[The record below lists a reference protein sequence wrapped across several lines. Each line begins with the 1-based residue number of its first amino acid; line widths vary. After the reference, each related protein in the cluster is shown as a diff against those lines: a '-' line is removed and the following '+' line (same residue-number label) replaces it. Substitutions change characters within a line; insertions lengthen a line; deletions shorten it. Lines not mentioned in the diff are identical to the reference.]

1 MSETLS
7 AVQPTATPSSTMSG
21 VLQAM
26 AQQQQS
32 VPEDQRGLA
41 DRLKELQEQLENDPA
56 LENDPKFATHV
67 AWLMQDWPKFS
78 GTGQAVQVSPLLY
91 AGLNAMA
98 GQYPGMSNPQMASML
113 QQTAA
118 MDDRQLVADIRN
130 ASVELG
136 GLPAEQQTSFLI
148 SAGVNALEAR
158 ATQAGVV
165 PAPQPSPVVQPAPAP
180 QAPPVVAPS
189 ASVAAPEAV
198 AESVAPTA
206 LAGGTE
212 HSQRAHQTASEEQGI
227 SPNGDNA
234 GHTNPSGVISWNDL
248 PPDAQTNAPGA
259 VSWRDISPAG
269 PGSSSAEHNVP
280 SEPVPPVAAEN
291 VTQAAS
297 HEAVAETGQEVGEP
311 GRPASGQDMEHDD
324 PSFGHASMNVP
335 FGDEDGAPSPRSNET
350 VDATRGEP
358 EAQATQPAQAARQTA
373 GERAVPTG
381 ITARQEENIRNED
394 MNNQQEA
401 QNTPPEQQQ
410 GTQQQPKQ
418 AEQTNG
424 QTGQAKNQQ
433 QTRAVEGERPD
444 TTAASAEQGQASAQ
458 AQPAA
463 QPAQAATASVAGHVA
478 SKVGNFAKS
487 WFANQGAAS
496 DQRRIDSLVATV
508 DGNIRMAETNYQ
520 DLKLT
525 AAPFFKKMEETA
537 KQEGLKPAEL
547 MASMGEGGKHHGL
560 WQEFTKLRMT
570 DERVGKAYSDL
581 GHTLQDMRL
590 NLGSLQN
597 EAAERGAT
605 NAQSV
610 IDVEERAGKKAME
623 MEDVPGRDAGQSLIK
638 SIGGALERIM
648 EKVKARFLALTQGR
662 EQSRDTSPSMG
673 A

>member
-1 MSETLS
+1 
-7 AVQPTATPSSTMSG
+7 
-21 VLQAM
+21 
-26 AQQQQS
+26 
-32 VPEDQRGLA
+32 
-41 DRLKELQEQLENDPA
+41 
-56 LENDPKFATHV
+56 
-67 AWLMQDWPKFS
+67 
-78 GTGQAVQVSPLLY
+78 
-91 AGLNAMA
+91 MA

-136 GLPAEQQTSFLI
+136 SLPAEQQTSFLI

-158 ATQAGVV
+158 VVQAGVA

-180 QAPPVVAPS
+180 QAAPVVAPS
-189 ASVAAPEAV
+189 VSVAAPEIASESVAQTAPAVAQTEPGVAEPVAASVV
-198 AESVAPTA
+198 AEST
-206 LAGGTE
+206 
-212 HSQRAHQTASEEQGI
+212 
-227 SPNGDNA
+227 
-234 GHTNPSGVISWNDL
+234 
-248 PPDAQTNAPGA
+248 
-259 VSWRDISPAG
+259 
-269 PGSSSAEHNVP
+269 
-280 SEPVPPVAAEN
+280 
-291 VTQAAS
+291 TQAAS
-297 HEAVAETGQEVGEP
+297 HEAAAETGQEVVEP
-311 GRPASGQDMEHDD
+311 GRPASGLDMDHDNQ
-324 PSFGHASMNVP
+324 SAGHAEMNIP
-335 FGDEDGAPSPRSNET
+335 FNDGDGAPSPRTNET

-358 EAQATQPAQAARQTA
+358 EAPQPAQAAS
-373 GERAVPTG
+373 PTG
-381 ITARQEENIRNED
+381 SEQTVPPGMTEDQEDDIRNRD

-410 GTQQQPKQ
+410 GSQQQPKQ
-418 AEQTNG
+418 AAQTNG
-424 QTGQAKNQQ
+424 QTGQQRDTKEQ
-433 QTRAVEGERPD
+433 VEP
-444 TTAASAEQGQASAQ
+444 TPKASAQTQASAQ

-463 QPAQAATASVAGHVA
+463 QPAQAATASLAGHAV

-487 WFANQGAAS
+487 WFAKQGAAS
-496 DQRRIDSLVATV
+496 DQRRIDSLVATI
-508 DGNIRMAETNYQ
+508 DGNIRMADQHYQ
-520 DLKLT
+520 DLKQT
-525 AAPFFKKMEETA
+525 AASFFKKMEETA
-537 KQEGLKPAEL
+537 RQEGVKPAEL

-581 GHTLQDMRL
+581 GHTLQDMRF

-610 IDVEERAGKKAME
+610 VDVEERAGKKAMD

-662 EQSRDTSPSMG
+662 EQGRDTSPSMG

>member
-7 AVQPTATPSSTMSG
+7 AVQPTATPSSSMSG

-41 DRLKELQEQLENDPA
+41 DRLKELQEQLENDPS

-78 GTGQAVQVSPLLY
+78 GTGQAVQVSPLLQ

-118 MDDRQLVADIRN
+118 MDDRQLVTDIRN

-136 GLPAEQQTSFLI
+136 SLPAEQQTSFLI

-158 ATQAGVV
+158 VAQAGVV

-189 ASVAAPEAV
+189 ASVAAPEIAS
-198 AESVAPTA
+198 ESVAQTEPSVADLGQREEAPSFVVAGDNEPTA
-206 LAGGTE
+206 EELAARGT
-212 HSQRAHQTASEEQGI
+212 
-227 SPNGDNA
+227 SPDYA
-234 GHTNPSGVISWNDL
+234 
-248 PPDAQTNAPGA
+248 AQVTQPGM
-259 VSWRDISPAG
+259 
-269 PGSSSAEHNVP
+269 ET
-280 SEPVPPVAAEN
+280 VPPVAASVVAES

-297 HEAVAETGQEVGEP
+297 HEAAAETGQEAVEP

-324 PSFGHASMNVP
+324 PSFGHASMNIP
-335 FGDEDGAPSPRSNET
+335 HGDGEGAPLPRGNET
-350 VDATRGEP
+350 VDAARGEP
-358 EAQATQPAQAARQTA
+358 EATQPAQAASQTGGEPVVPA
-373 GERAVPTG
+373 GMSEK
-381 ITARQEENIRNED
+381 QEQDIRNRD

-410 GTQQQPKQ
+410 ASQQQPKQ

-433 QTRAVEGERPD
+433 QTRAVKGERPD

-463 QPAQAATASVAGHVA
+463 QPAQAPVASLAGHVV
-478 SKVGNFAKS
+478 SKVANAAKS
-487 WFANQGAAS
+487 WAAKQGAAS
-496 DQRRIDSLVATV
+496 DQRRIDSLVATI
-508 DGNIRMAETNYQ
+508 DGNIRMADQHYQ
-520 DLKLT
+520 DLKQT
-525 AAPFFKKMEETA
+525 AASFFKKMEETA
-537 KQEGLKPAEL
+537 RQEGVKPAEL

-560 WQEFTKLRMT
+560 WQEFTKLRLS
-570 DERVGKAYSDL
+570 DERVGKPYNDL
-581 GHTLQDMRL
+581 ANTLQDMRR

-610 IDVEERAGKKAME
+610 VDVEERAGKKAMD

-662 EQSRDTSPSMG
+662 EQGRDTSPSMG

>member
-78 GTGQAVQVSPLLY
+78 GTGQAVQVSPLLH

-165 PAPQPSPVVQPAPAP
+165 PAPQPSRVVQPAPAP
-180 QAPPVVAPS
+180 QAAPVVAPS
-189 ASVAAPEAV
+189 VSVAAPEIASESVAQTGPAVAQAEPGVADLGQREEAPSFVVAGDNEPTAEELAARGMNPDYAAQVTQPGMETVSPAAAASVV
-198 AESVAPTA
+198 AESTM
-206 LAGGTE
+206 
-212 HSQRAHQTASEEQGI
+212 
-227 SPNGDNA
+227 
-234 GHTNPSGVISWNDL
+234 
-248 PPDAQTNAPGA
+248 
-259 VSWRDISPAG
+259 
-269 PGSSSAEHNVP
+269 
-280 SEPVPPVAAEN
+280 
-291 VTQAAS
+291 QATS
-297 HEAVAETGQEVGEP
+297 HEAAAETGQEAVEP
-311 GRPASGQDMEHDD
+311 GRPASGLDMDHDNQ
-324 PSFGHASMNVP
+324 SAGHAEMNIP
-335 FGDEDGAPSPRSNET
+335 FNDGDGAPSSRADET
-350 VDATRGEP
+350 VNATRGEP
-358 EAQATQPAQAARQTA
+358 EAPQPAQTVSEQTVQPGMTEDQEDEARRRDAELNKQ
-373 GERAVPTG
+373 
-381 ITARQEENIRNED
+381 
-394 MNNQQEA
+394 A
-401 QNTPPEQQQ
+401 QGTPPEQQQ

-424 QTGQAKNQQ
+424 QTGQGNTQSQTLRAGDKQLEAKG
-433 QTRAVEGERPD
+433 TSVEQ
-444 TTAASAEQGQASAQ
+444 AQASAQ

-463 QPAQAATASVAGHVA
+463 QPAQTTTASLAGHAV

-487 WFANQGAAS
+487 WIAKQGAAS

-508 DGNIRMAETNYQ
+508 DGNIRMADRHYQ
-520 DLKLT
+520 DLKQS

-537 KQEGLKPAEL
+537 KQEGVKPAEL

-560 WQEFTKLRMT
+560 WQEFTELRMT

-610 IDVEERAGKKAME
+610 IDVEERAGKKAMD
-623 MEDVPGRDAGQSLIK
+623 MENVPGRDAGQSLIK
-638 SIGGALERIM
+638 SIGGALERLM
-648 EKVKARFLALTQGR
+648 EKVKARFLAHTQGR
-662 EQSRDTSPSMG
+662 EQSRDSSPSMG

>member
-78 GTGQAVQVSPLLY
+78 GTGQAVQVSPLLH

-136 GLPAEQQTSFLI
+136 SLPAEQQTSFLI

-158 ATQAGVV
+158 AAQAGVV

-189 ASVAAPEAV
+189 ASVAAPEIASESVAQTEPSVADLGQQEEAPSFVVAGENEPTPDELAARGLSADYTNPVAQPAAAAAV
-198 AESVAPTA
+198 AESVTQATSQQA
-206 LAGGTE
+206 AAGTEMEAGGHAPVQSMDDAE
-212 HSQRAHQTASEEQGI
+212 HG
-227 SPNGDNA
+227 NA
-234 GHTNPSGVISWNDL
+234 
-248 PPDAQTNAPGA
+248 
-259 VSWRDISPAG
+259 
-269 PGSSSAEHNVP
+269 SAEHAMQNIP
-280 SEPVPPVAAEN
+280 IDDNMMGGASAPPA
-291 VTQAAS
+291 
-297 HEAVAETGQEVGEP
+297 G
-311 GRPASGQDMEHDD
+311 
-324 PSFGHASMNVP
+324 
-335 FGDEDGAPSPRSNET
+335 ET

-358 EAQATQPAQAARQTA
+358 EAQAPQPAQAASQTGGEPVVPA
-373 GERAVPTG
+373 GMSKD
-381 ITARQEENIRNED
+381 QEDDIRTRD

-424 QTGQAKNQQ
+424 QTGQTKTQKQDATEQ
-433 QTRAVEGERPD
+433 VEP
-444 TTAASAEQGQASAQ
+444 TPKASAQPQASAQ
-458 AQPAA
+458 AQPAV
-463 QPAQAATASVAGHVA
+463 QPAQAATASLAGHAV
-478 SKVGNFAKS
+478 SKVANVAKS

-537 KQEGLKPAEL
+537 KQEGVRPAEL

>member
-41 DRLKELQEQLENDPA
+41 DRLKELQEQLENDPS

-78 GTGQAVQVSPLLY
+78 GTGQAVQVSPLLH

-158 ATQAGVV
+158 VAQAGVA
-165 PAPQPSPVVQPAPAP
+165 PAPQPSPVAQPAPAP
-180 QAPPVVAPS
+180 QTAPVVAPS
-189 ASVAAPEAV
+189 VSVAAPEIAS
-198 AESVAPTA
+198 ESVAQTGPTVAQAEPSVADLGQREEAPAFVVAGDNEPTA
-206 LAGGTE
+206 EDLAARGM
-212 HSQRAHQTASEEQGI
+212 
-227 SPNGDNA
+227 
-234 GHTNPSGVISWNDL
+234 NPDYA
-248 PPDAQTNAPGA
+248 AQVTQPGMESVA
-259 VSWRDISPAG
+259 
-269 PGSSSAEHNVP
+269 
-280 SEPVPPVAAEN
+280 EPVSPVAGSVVAEN
-291 VTQAAS
+291 VTQATA
-297 HEAVAETGQEVGEP
+297 HEAAAEAGQAAVES
-311 GRPASGQDMEHDD
+311 GRPASELDMD
-324 PSFGHASMNVP
+324 PDNQSAGHASMNIP
-335 FGDEDGAPSPRSNET
+335 FGDENGPPSSRADET

-358 EAQATQPAQAARQTA
+358 EAPQPAQAAS
-373 GERAVPTG
+373 PTG
-381 ITARQEENIRNED
+381 SEQTVPPGMTEDQEKDIRNRD

-401 QNTPPEQQQ
+401 QNTPPERQE
-410 GTQQQPKQ
+410 GSQQQPKQ
-418 AEQTNG
+418 AAQTNG
-424 QTGQAKNQQ
+424 QTGQAKTQKQ
-433 QTRAVEGERPD
+433 SQTKEVEPESGQ
-444 TTAASAEQGQASAQ
+444 TQASAQ

-463 QPAQAATASVAGHVA
+463 QPTQAATASLAGHAV

-487 WFANQGAAS
+487 WFAKQGAAS
-496 DQRRIDSLVATV
+496 DQRRIDSLVATI
-508 DGNIRMAETNYQ
+508 DGNIRMADQHYQ
-520 DLKLT
+520 DLKQT
-525 AAPFFKKMEETA
+525 AASFFKKMEETA
-537 KQEGLKPAEL
+537 RQEGVKPAEL

-581 GHTLQDMRL
+581 GHTLQDMRF

-610 IDVEERAGKKAME
+610 VDVEERAGKKAMD

-662 EQSRDTSPSMG
+662 EQGRDTSPSMG

>member
-32 VPEDQRGLA
+32 VSEDQRGLA
-41 DRLKELQEQLENDPA
+41 DRLKELQEQLENDPS

-78 GTGQAVQVSPLLY
+78 GTGQAVQVSPLLH

-130 ASVELG
+130 ACVELG

-158 ATQAGVV
+158 AAQAGVV

-180 QAPPVVAPS
+180 QTAASVVPS
-189 ASVAAPEAV
+189 ASVGAPEIASESVAQIEPSVADLGQREETPSFVVAGDNEPTAEELAARGMSADHAAQVTPPGMESVAEPVSPVAGSVV
-198 AESVAPTA
+198 AESTTQATA
-206 LAGGTE
+206 HEA
-212 HSQRAHQTASEEQGI
+212 
-227 SPNGDNA
+227 
-234 GHTNPSGVISWNDL
+234 
-248 PPDAQTNAPGA
+248 
-259 VSWRDISPAG
+259 
-269 PGSSSAEHNVP
+269 
-280 SEPVPPVAAEN
+280 AAE
-291 VTQAAS
+291 TRQ
-297 HEAVAETGQEVGEP
+297 EAVERGH
-311 GRPASGQDMEHDD
+311 PASTQDMEHDD

-335 FGDEDGAPSPRSNET
+335 FGDEDGAPSPRGNET

-358 EAQATQPAQAARQTA
+358 EAQATQSAQAASQTA
-373 GERAVPTG
+373 GERTVQTG
-381 ITARQEENIRNED
+381 MSEDQENDIRNRD

-401 QNTPPEQQQ
+401 QNTPPE
-410 GTQQQPKQ
+410 QQPKQ

-433 QTRAVEGERPD
+433 QDATEQVEP
-444 TTAASAEQGQASAQ
+444 TPKASAQTQASAQ

-463 QPAQAATASVAGHVA
+463 QPAQTATASLAGHAV

-487 WFANQGAAS
+487 WIAKQGAAS

-508 DGNIRMAETNYQ
+508 DGNIRMADQHYQ
-520 DLKLT
+520 DLKQA
-525 AAPFFKKMEETA
+525 AAPFFQKMKDTA
-537 KQEGLKPAEL
+537 RQEGLEPAEL

-560 WQEFTKLRMT
+560 WQEFTKLRLS
-570 DERVGKAYSDL
+570 DERVGKPYNDL
-581 GHTLQDMRL
+581 ANTLQDMRR
-590 NLGSLQN
+590 NLGSLQS

-605 NAQSV
+605 QAESV
-610 IDVEERAGKKAME
+610 IQLEERVGDKAKE

-638 SIGGALERIM
+638 SIGGALERLM
-648 EKVKARFLALTQGR
+648 EKVKARFLAHTQGR
-662 EQSRDTSPSMG
+662 EQGRDTSPSMG